1 MSWSSGKDAALAL
14 HYLQQDPGYQ
24 VDLLLTTVNSHHDR
38 VSMHGLRRS
47 LLQRQIE
54 AIGLPH
60 ESLDLPEQPNMEE
73 YDQLMDTRMQHLVD
87 QGYQC
92 GGYGDI
98 FLEDLKSYRDKQLA
112 KNNLKGVYPLWKR
125 NSKELIREFIDLGL
139 KSVVICANI
148 GLLDESFVGRDINT
162 NFLED
167 LHEGVDPCGENGEF
181 HTFCYDGP
189 IFRHSVKFEKADKV
203 VREYPNPS
211 SSTLDDDK
219 VKFQFVDLY

>member
-47 LLQRQIE
+47 LLQRQID

-60 ESLDLPEQPNMEE
+60 EALDLPEQPSMEE

-92 GGYGDI
+92 GVYGDI
-98 FLEDLKSYRDKQLA
+98 FLEDLKAYRDKQLA
-112 KNNLKGVYPLWKR
+112 KHSLKGVYPIWKR
-125 NSKELIREFIDLGL
+125 DSKELIREFIDLGF
-139 KSVVICANI
+139 KSVVVCANLS
-148 GLLDESFVGRDINT
+148 LLDESFVGRET
-162 NFLED
+162 NAIFLED
-167 LHEGVDPCGENGEF
+167 LPEGIDPCGVNGEF
-181 HTFCYDGP
+181 HTFCYDWP
-189 IFRHSVKFEKADKV
+189 IFKHPVKFEKGDKV
-203 VREYPNPS
+203 IREYPNPS
-211 SSTLDDDK
+211 SEDEGK
-219 VKFQFVDLY
+219 VKFQFIDLF